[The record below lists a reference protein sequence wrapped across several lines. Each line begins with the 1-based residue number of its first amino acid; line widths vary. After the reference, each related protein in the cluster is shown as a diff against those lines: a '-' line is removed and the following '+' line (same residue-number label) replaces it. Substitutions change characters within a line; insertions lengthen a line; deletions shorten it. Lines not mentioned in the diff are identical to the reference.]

1 MTDGKR
7 GGNDGTSKITVVEN
21 TAIQQAIDFFN
32 EEFFD
37 GKLPDVFVRYDTRAN
52 SDGFYT
58 PSGFSA
64 RDGKYEKD
72 SIALNSDRFVGKTD
86 LQILAELFHNLGH
99 HANYHFGSAP
109 ARHYHDEEWANLMM
123 SADVM
128 PSSTGAAGGKIT
140 GKKMSHYVIPGGQ
153 FEKACEKLFATGW
166 HINLQSTPV
175 PGSKVKTDKAKD
187 TLICPGCNDR
197 TWSSKRGKRWICPD
211 CGYLTI
217 LRDADPSEIKRYRL
231 IEIERDA
238 DASLVRQTETDAPYE
253 RPQPVQALEPAVASY
268 EQQAIDPKRIERDSV
283 DVHWMRDTVSAGNY
297 RFDQR
302 SPDWVGVPLMERLGL
317 RDNRDSRKRVAAM
330 LKACFKS
337 GVLAIE
343 IRQDDRYHDR
353 KYVIPGPCCPED
365 KPKPDVQS
373 YERQPQPKPKRGRPK
388 GSKNK
393 RKDLPSYDA
402 TSPVEQPVKRKR
414 GRPKG
419 SKNKPKEFDAAS
431 PLA

>member
-1 MTDGKR
+1 MTEAKT
-7 GGNDGTSKITVVEN
+7 GGGSYERTPTAITVVEN
-21 TAIQQAIDFFN
+21 TAIQQAVDFFN
-32 EEFFD
+32 KEFFD
-37 GKLPDVFVRYDTRAN
+37 GKLPDVFVRYETRAN

-72 SIALNSDRFVGKTD
+72 CIALNSDRFVGKTD
-86 LQILAELFHNLGH
+86 LQILAVLYHNLCH
-99 HANYHFGSAP
+99 HGEYYFGTAP

-123 SADVM
+123 RADVM

-140 GKKMSHYVIPGGQ
+140 GKKMSHYVIPGGR

-166 HINLQSTPV
+166 RLNLQSTPV
-175 PGSKVKTDKAKD
+175 PGSKVKKEKNKD

-197 TWSSKRGKRWICPD
+197 TWNSKRGKRWICPE

-217 LRDADPSEIKRYRL
+217 LGDADPIKRYRL

-238 DASLVRQTETDAPYE
+238 TDASLVRPTDVVAPYE
-253 RPQPVQALEPAVASY
+253 RPQPAQAIEPAVAPC
-268 EQQAIDPKRIERDSV
+268 EQQAIEPKRIERDSI
-283 DVHWMRDTVSAGNY
+283 DHWIRDTVSAGNY

-317 RDNRDSRKRVAAM
+317 RDNPGSRKRAVAM
-330 LKACFKS
+330 LKAWFKS

-343 IRQDDRYHDR
+343 VRQDGRYHNR
-353 KYVIPGPCCPED
+353 KYVIPGSCCPES
-365 KPKPDVQS
+365 KPDVES
-373 YERQPQPKPKRGRPK
+373 YERQPQLKPKRGRPK

-393 RKDLPSYDA
+393 RKDLSSYDA
-402 TSPVEQPVKRKR
+402 TPPVEQPVRKR

-419 SKNKPKEFDAAS
+419 SKNKPKEFDAAP